1 MRKGGNSIE
10 MGSPMSSPCHGSPLA
25 AFLCNPFA
33 LGWSTLVYI
42 QGLLGHDN
50 PTETQICAPMSRW
63 HLTRTRSSLDN
74 VKRGNV

>member
-42 QGLLGHDN
+42 QGVLGHDN
-50 PTETQICAPMSRW
+50 PAKTQTSAHMGRW
-63 HLTRTRSSLDN
+63 HLTRTRRPLDN
-74 VKRGNV
+74 VKRGSG